1 MIVLNDYFH
10 NEKKASNGSISVSG
24 KLEAYIG
31 NYFVSGEGILDE
43 KLLLIYYDPEI
54 DNIYD
59 AVECTKENL
68 IACMTVDYQYAFVK
82 IDFLQKFSGDI
93 KEYNTTI
100 IPVSDFETPECKID
114 ETQNVPD
121 FISDIV
127 WIRDDF
133 LSDENIDFDYDAFE
147 QIDSGID
154 YINPDHFSVNEIIY
168 SVRKT
173 RTNL

>member
-1 MIVLNDYFH
+1 M
-10 NEKKASNGSISVSG
+10 
-24 KLEAYIG
+24 
-31 NYFVSGEGILDE
+31 
-43 KLLLIYYDPEI
+43 IYYDPEK

-59 AVECTKENL
+59 AVECTKEKKFDCL
-68 IACMTVDYQYAFVK
+68 YDCDYQYAFVK
-82 IDFLQKFSGDI
+82 RDFLQRFSGDI

-133 LSDENIDFDYDAFE
+133 S
-147 QIDSGID
+147 
-154 YINPDHFSVNEIIY
+154 
-168 SVRKT
+168 K
-173 RTNL
+173 

>member
-54 DNIYD
+54 DNIY
-59 AVECTKENL
+59 E
-68 IACMTVDYQYAFVK
+68 
-82 IDFLQKFSGDI
+82 KFSGDI

-147 QIDSGID
+147 KIDSGID